1 MRRYVVFT
9 QILGHK
15 ITAAIVDDSILMQSS
30 PDAPDHRAQG
40 LALRGPLVQ
49 YAARSELTKQTARA
63 DLASVILTAASA
75 KCAS

>member
-30 PDAPDHRAQG
+30 PDARIVTPRAW
-40 LALRGPLVQ
+40 LFAVFSFSMR
-49 YAARSELTKQTARA
+49 R
-63 DLASVILTAASA
+63 AAS
-75 KCAS
+75 SPSRQRVQI